1 MLLIGTNSIDC
12 WLALPEFEPST
23 IGSGLKLDDFILG
36 NFDEECLGIH
46 PPESDWSD
54 WFPPPER
61 LTDWELCV
69 LTDWAEIEAQKHDLI
84 PDPDTFPLTDFF
96 ETKENNT
103 YGEQIFGK

>member
-1 MLLIGTNSIDC
+1 MLLHEKQAVY
-12 WLALPEFEPST
+12 WRLATQETEEVCEESDLT
-23 IGSGLKLDDFILG
+23 IAGFILG
-36 NFDEECLGIH
+36 PFDRECLGEES
-46 PPESDWSD
+46 PESDWSD

-61 LTDWELCV
+61 LTDWELCE

-84 PDPDTFPLTDFF
+84 PDPDTYPLTDFF